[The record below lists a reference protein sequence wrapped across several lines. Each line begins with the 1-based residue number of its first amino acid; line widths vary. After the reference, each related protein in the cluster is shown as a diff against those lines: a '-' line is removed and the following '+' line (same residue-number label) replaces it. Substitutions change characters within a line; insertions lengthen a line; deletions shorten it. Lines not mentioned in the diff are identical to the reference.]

1 MKDTTLQEYIRFLVE
16 DEMEQASSK
25 LGAKNKTVT
34 VGPDSKIG
42 QDVAGDVFDMI
53 QKSYAKIGGH
63 AKIRSPGDVGAEY
76 PVWDLADVDDDPE
89 PDVARLSSQSS
100 TTGGLKG
107 GVIATDGSAEAKAY
121 LMSMLKV
128 FYSTP
133 GNWSEV
139 SGAMANILI
148 KKLGF
153 KPVSDEK
160 RVRELLGGKEIT
172 WHGDKNPEGD
182 NMGAS
187 GWYSRKIGG
196 VEHAK
201 IIVGNV

>member
-1 MKDTTLQEYIRFLVE
+1 MANSLLEFINFLVE
-16 DEMEQASSK
+16 DEISK
-25 LGAKNKTVT
+25 LGSKNKTVT
-34 VGPDSKIG
+34 IGPDSKIG

-100 TTGGLKG
+100 TTGGLKA
-107 GVIATDGSAEAKAY
+107 GVIATDGSGEAKAY
-121 LMSMLKV
+121 H
-128 FYSTP
+128 
-133 GNWSEV
+133 
-139 SGAMANILI
+139 
-148 KKLGF
+148 
-153 KPVSDEK
+153 EK

-172 WHGDKNPEGD
+172 WHGAENPEGD

-187 GWYSRKIGG
+187 GWYTRKIGG
-196 VEHAK
+196 VPHAK

>member
-1 MKDTTLQEYIRFLVE
+1 MYNSLLAEYIDLLVE
-16 DEMEQASSK
+16 DEFSK
-25 LGAKNKTVT
+25 LGIKNKTV
-34 VGPDSKIG
+34 VVDPNSKIG
-42 QDVAGDVFDMI
+42 QDVVGDVFDMI

-63 AKIRSPGDVGAEY
+63 AKIRSPADIATEY
-76 PVWDLADVDDDPE
+76 PIWHLADVDDDPE

-121 LMSMLKV
+121 LMQMLKV

-153 KPVSDEK
+153 KPIDDEK

-172 WHGDKNPEGD
+172 WHGAENPEGD
-182 NMGAS
+182 NLGVT
-187 GWYSRKIGG
+187 GWYTRKIGG
-196 VEHAK
+196 VPHAK